1 VHPSRLP
8 LEELLK
14 QTRRENTRAS
24 GPGGQHRN
32 RVATAVRLTHTE
44 TGIMGQANERRSQ
57 KRNAEV
63 ALFRLRINLALH
75 FRPPLRDDVFLKS
88 FSPSD
93 AWEKRRRGTKIKV
106 DGEHDDFPAILAEV
120 LDQLSVQKDNL
131 AKTAINFSVTTSQ
144 LIRFLGI
151 DPHALHAVNER
162 RKILGINPLR
172 I

>member
-1 VHPSRLP
+1 MHPARLP

-57 KRNAEV
+57 KQNAEV

-75 FRPPLRDDVFLKS
+75 CRSPLQDDDFSNS
-88 FSPSD
+88 FQASD

-106 DGEHDDFPAILAEV
+106 NGEHADFPAALAEA
-120 LDQLSVQKDNL
+120 LDRLSIQKDDI
-131 AKTAINFSVTTSQ
+131 AKTAADFSITTSQ
-144 LIRFLGI
+144 FIRFLGTE
-151 DPHALHAVNER
+151 PHALHALNER
-162 RKILGINPLR
+162 RKGLGLKPLR
-172 I
+172 S